1 MKPLLL
7 LHGALGTAH
16 QLQSLATLLSTERD
30 VHTLTFS
37 GHGDSAAPT
46 NGGYS
51 FETFAKDILDY
62 MAANQLAQVDIFGFS
77 MGGYAAL
84 YFALR
89 HPDRVGKIATL
100 GTKLVWTPEGSAQEV
115 KMLNADKLEEK
126 VPAYAD
132 KLKALHGATDWRNML
147 AATAQMM
154 LNLGNEPPLK
164 SHDYQALKHELLL
177 SIGDKDHTAGLE
189 DTVATYRLLPKAQL
203 WVLPGTPHPIEKVDL
218 AALANGLKVFFG
230 A

>member
-46 NGGYS
+46 SGGYS
-51 FETFAKDILDY
+51 FETFAKDILDC
-62 MAANQLAQVDIFGFS
+62 MAANQLAQVDIFGYS

-84 YFALR
+84 YLALKY
-89 HPDRVGKIATL
+89 PEKVGKIATL
-100 GTKLVWTPEGSAQEV
+100 GTKVVWTAEGSAQEV

-132 KLKALHGATDWRNML
+132 KLKALHGETDWRNML

-154 LNLGNEPPLK
+154 LDLGNSPLLK
-164 SHDYQALKHELLL
+164 EEDYKAIQHEVLLC
-177 SIGDKDHTAGLE
+177 IGDKDQTAGLE
-189 DTVATYRLLPKAQL
+189 DTVATYRLVPKAQL
-203 WVLPGTPHPIEKVDL
+203 WVLPNTPHPLEKVDMSVL
-218 AALANGLKVFFG
+218 STSLKRFF
-230 A
+230 AE

>member
-1 MKPLLL
+1 MKPILL

-16 QLQSLATLLSTERD
+16 QLQNLATLLSTDRD

-37 GHGDSAAPT
+37 GHGDYPAPT
-46 NGGYS
+46 SGGYS
-51 FETFAKDILDY
+51 FDTFANDIMEH
-62 MAANQLAQVDIFGFS
+62 MAANNLAQVDIFGYS

-84 YFALR
+84 YFALK
-89 HPDRVGKIATL
+89 HPDKVGKIATL
-100 GTKLVWTPEGSAQEV
+100 GTKVAWTAEGSAQEV

-132 KLKALHGATDWRNML
+132 KLKALHGETDWRNML

-154 LNLGNEPPLK
+154 LDLGNNPL
-164 SHDYQALKHELLL
+164 LKDENYKAVQHEVLLG
-177 SIGDKDHTAGLE
+177 IGDKDQTAGLE
-189 DTVATYRLLPKAQL
+189 DTVATYRLIPKAQL
-203 WVLPGTPHPIEKVDL
+203 WVLPGTPHPLEKVDMAVL
-218 AALANGLKVFFG
+218 SNGLKRFFE